1 MGPRYS
7 QADTFW
13 GVLNVNI
20 NKTNWLKTRTLSSF
34 LLITSIIAVIIIV
47 IIATHVRIFIILSYS
62 GWAPSPILVNG
73 PPLASSLFSK
83 HQDNRIY
90 LKQDH
95 LFNYLIVFSSP
106 QLLTFSIIF
115 FHWCCIADF
124 VRPAMSSSVP
134 FLLSLIMCICVQK
147 KWQKR
152 VCSNNP
158 E

>member
-1 MGPRYS
+1 MFGWNFLNSTQPSGPLCLW
-7 QADTFW
+7 QC
-13 GVLNVNI
+13 
-20 NKTNWLKTRTLSSF
+20 

-47 IIATHVRIFIILSYS
+47 IIAKHVRIFIILSYS
-62 GWAPSPILVNG
+62 GWAPSPILVNR

-95 LFNYLIVFSSP
+95 LFNCLIVCSGP